1 MPFWEEE
8 ERERPPLPPA
18 PLLSSLACLF
28 FLPGNPCS
36 VPEFPLSVDFSSLS
50 FFHFFLFLLIFNVVN
65 EIGDDF
71 FVLRCVTSSTKFVFI
86 GTEGVLVVVMVILRY
101 TSFGFLHVECFDCR
115 KQHVKFVGGS
125 ILVLWCVPSG
135 GNICRFW
142 TNKMVCAWKR

>member
-1 MPFWEEE
+1 M
-8 ERERPPLPPA
+8 
-18 PLLSSLACLF
+18 
-28 FLPGNPCS
+28 
-36 VPEFPLSVDFSSLS
+36 
-50 FFHFFLFLLIFNVVN
+50 N
-65 EIGDDF
+65 EISDDF